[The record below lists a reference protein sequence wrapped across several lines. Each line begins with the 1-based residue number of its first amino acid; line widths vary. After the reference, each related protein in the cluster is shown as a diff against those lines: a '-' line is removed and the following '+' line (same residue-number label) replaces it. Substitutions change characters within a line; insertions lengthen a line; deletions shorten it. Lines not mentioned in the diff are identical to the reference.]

1 MRTSSLPDTAL
12 PGTSLPAISLT
23 NTVAGTEFELTG
35 GVPAELLDEAQRQ
48 ARAVGY
54 AQGWAQGLREA
65 AAGQAVQAERAR
77 LERVAAVEHQAAQV
91 GSAVQAVLR
100 AADQVRQTVIEVT
113 DELSDRMLAAAVELA
128 AVLLG
133 QQLADPRTS
142 ATAALRRV
150 LEQVP
155 DDQPVTIRL
164 SQQDYDTLTGPT
176 ATELIAAVAATGHG
190 RISLEC
196 DPSLAPGDALARSA
210 ATTIDARLT
219 TALARLREYAG

>member
-1 MRTSSLPDTAL
+1 MRTSSLPDIAV
-12 PGTSLPAISLT
+12 AH
-23 NTVAGTEFELTG
+23 TVAGTGFELTG
-35 GVPAELLDEAQRQ
+35 GVPVELLDEAQQQ

-54 AQGWAQGLREA
+54 AQGWSQGLREA
-65 AAGQAVQAERAR
+65 AAGQAVLAEQARRDRA
-77 LERVAAVEHQAAQV
+77 AAAEQQAAQV

-100 AADQVRQTVIEVT
+100 AADQVRQTVVEVT

-133 QQLADPRTS
+133 QQLAEPRTA

-155 DDQPVTIRL
+155 DDQPVTVRL
-164 SQQDYDTLTGPT
+164 SRQDYDTLTGP
-176 ATELIAAVAATGHG
+176 AGPELIAAVQATGQG

-210 ATTIDARLT
+210 ATSIDARLT

>member
-1 MRTSSLPDTAL
+1 MRTSSLPDTAI
-12 PGTSLPAISLT
+12 AH
-23 NTVAGTEFELTG
+23 TVAGTGFELTG
-35 GVPAELLDEAQRQ
+35 GVPVELLDEAQQQ

-54 AQGWAQGLREA
+54 AQGWTQGLREA
-65 AAGQAVQAERAR
+65 AAGQAALAEQARLDRAAAAER
-77 LERVAAVEHQAAQV
+77 QAAQV

-133 QQLADPRTS
+133 QQLTDPRTA

-164 SQQDYDTLTGPT
+164 GQQDYDTLTGP
-176 ATELIAAVAATGHG
+176 AGPELIAAVQATGQS

-196 DPSLAPGDALARSA
+196 DPALAPGDALARSA
-210 ATTIDARLT
+210 ATSIDARLT

>member
-1 MRTSSLPDTAL
+1 LH
-12 PGTSLPAISLT
+12 G
-23 NTVAGTEFELTG
+23 TVAGPDFELTG

-54 AQGWAQGLREA
+54 AQGWTQGLREA
-65 AAGQAVQAERAR
+65 AAGQAVLAEQAR
-77 LERVAAVEHQAAQV
+77 LDRAAAVERQAAEV
-91 GSAVQAVLR
+91 SSAVQAVLR
-100 AADQVRQTVIEVT
+100 AADQVRQTVVEVT

-133 QQLADPRTS
+133 QQLADPHVS
-142 ATAALRRV
+142 ASAALRRV

-155 DDQPVTIRL
+155 DEQPVTIRL
-164 SQQDYDTLTGPT
+164 SQQDYDTLSG
-176 ATELIAAVAATGHG
+176 AGGCELIAAVQATAQG

-210 ATTIDARLT
+210 ATSIDARLT

>member
-1 MRTSSLPDTAL
+1 MPNSAL
-12 PGTSLPAISLT
+12 S
-23 NTVAGTEFELTG
+23 NTFAGTEFELTG
-35 GVPAELLDEAQRQ
+35 GMPAELLDEAQRQ

-54 AQGWAQGLREA
+54 AQGWAQGLRAA
-65 AAGQAVQAERAR
+65 AAGQAVLAEQARRERT
-77 LERVAAVEHQAAQV
+77 AAVEQQAAQV

-100 AADQVRQTVIEVT
+100 AADQVRQTVVEVT
-113 DELSDRMLAAAVELA
+113 DELSDRMLSAAVELA

-133 QQLADPRTS
+133 QQLTDPQIS
-142 ATAALRRV
+142 ATAGLRRV

-164 SQQDYDTLTGPT
+164 SRPDYDTLTAP
-176 ATELIAAVAATGHG
+176 AAAELIAAVEATGQG

-210 ATTIDARLT
+210 ATSIDARLT